1 MITKNF
7 DETPVKGIKIEYKFY
22 FASKKEDIISYSN
35 CKYSKYGAVESRN
48 GALVGDEVQ
57 LAIQTNSSSNQED
70 GYYVGAEAVVH
81 LVLEAR
87 ALKSYPQRMNMIYDV
102 IQMNNKIASEGK
114 YSLTDLILWTIIP
127 FILAAVVLVLALRFC
142 IRRYKG
148 MVPDDLVE
156 EQPAQKGP
164 TESGEVVN
172 QEKKI

>member
-1 MITKNF
+1 M
-7 DETPVKGIKIEYKFY
+7 
-22 FASKKEDIISYSN
+22 
-35 CKYSKYGAVESRN
+35 
-48 GALVGDEVQ
+48 
-57 LAIQTNSSSNQED
+57 
-70 GYYVGAEAVVH
+70 VH

-148 MVPDDLVE
+148 MVPDDLV
-156 EQPAQKGP
+156 
-164 TESGEVVN
+164 
-172 QEKKI
+172 